1 MGRLL
6 LRNLSR
12 LVTVPSHAAR
22 ASDTTFN
29 TEFWSLA
36 HHSTFLGPG
45 WRHIGTTV
53 QEPRNGNLC
62 VHVVAYG
69 APDHGDVVLVVANFC
84 DSDNATLEVS
94 CDGRGFRFSF
104 PHGVA
109 TFSWSCRDSIDSA
122 S

>member
-69 APDHGDVVLVVANFC
+69 APDNGDVVLVVAV
-84 DSDNATLEVS
+84 DSDFPSHMVWPPS
-94 CDGRGFRFSF
+94 RGV
-104 PHGVA
+104 VA
-109 TFSWSCRDSIDSA
+109 IASILRVEQKK
-122 S
+122 